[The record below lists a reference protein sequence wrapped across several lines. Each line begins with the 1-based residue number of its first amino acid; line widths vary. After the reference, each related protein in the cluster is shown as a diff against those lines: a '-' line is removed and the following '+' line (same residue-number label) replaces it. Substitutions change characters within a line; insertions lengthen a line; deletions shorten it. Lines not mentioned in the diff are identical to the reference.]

1 MPKTTTP
8 AFTQAITHTPT
19 QFLTADSTN
28 FKTIAAGGIN
38 DSRIIHITI
47 SSTDTA
53 SNIAYFSLS
62 NGTTTVTIA
71 HCNVPN
77 GSGTNGI
84 NNSVAVLSASSFLH
98 KKLDNNSNPYFEL
111 ATGWTLRM
119 RLAIAVTAAM
129 EISVLVT
136 QEDY

>member
-28 FKTIAAGGIN
+28 FKTIATGGTN
-38 DSRIIHITI
+38 DSRIVHLTI
-47 SSTDTA
+47 SSTDSA
-53 SNIAYFSLS
+53 SNVAYFAFS
-62 NGTTTVTIA
+62 NGAVTIQIG
-71 HCNVPN
+71 HCNIPN
-77 GSGTNGI
+77 GSGTNGT
-84 NNSVAVLSASSFLH
+84 NNAVAVLSASSFPH
-98 KKLDNNSNPYFEL
+98 RKLDNNANPYFEL
-111 ATGWTLRM
+111 ANGWVLQM
-119 RLAIAVTAAM
+119 RLANGVTAAM